1 MYRLAAAAP
10 VSMCVLAFSATA
22 LTHQL
27 SAQMRTD
34 EAYLFWDSYDFMTVE
49 QRRGAAQMSILLTS
63 NCTYMTRSGA

>member
-49 QRRGAAQMSILLTS
+49 
-63 NCTYMTRSGA
+63 